1 MNSETKITSVEERS
15 GTYIVRG
22 IHGEITRRSAVRGDV
37 LIGFSNNIIV
47 VQRNQDLFTFTA
59 NFNQIARHSLAK
71 EDVVRAVVGDNILV
85 YRPIGNFLTTYDSNF
100 REIEKHTSY

>member
-1 MNSETKITSVEERS
+1 MNSETKITSVEERN

-22 IHGEITRRSAVRGDV
+22 INGEITRRSFAPGDI

-47 VQRNQDLFTFTA
+47 VQRNTTLSTFTP
-59 NFNQIARHSLAK
+59 NFNQIATHTLADQ
-71 EDVVRAVVGDNILV
+71 DVVRAVVGDNILV
-85 YRPIGNFLTTYDSNF
+85 YRPSGNFLTTYDSNF